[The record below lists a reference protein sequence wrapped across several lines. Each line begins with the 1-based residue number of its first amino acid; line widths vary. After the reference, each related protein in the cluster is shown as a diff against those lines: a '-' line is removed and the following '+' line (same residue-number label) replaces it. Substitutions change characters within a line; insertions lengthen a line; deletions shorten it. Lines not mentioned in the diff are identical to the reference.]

1 MDLNPISATTGT
13 STGTA
18 ASDKALSGLGSDFN
32 TFLTLL
38 TTQLQNQDPTSPM
51 DTNAMTQQLVQ
62 FANVEQ
68 QIAQNKNLETLVGL
82 QNNNANSAAVA
93 YIGHEVQVEG
103 NTTDVTSS
111 GTTWGYEF
119 DAIPEAVTLNVL
131 NEAGALVY
139 TEEGNTTAGTRHSFN
154 WNLIDGSGGGLTPG
168 NYTMNVS
175 ALDSAGQPID
185 VKVDSTGLVSAVQ
198 ATATGPELLIGD
210 DITVALA
217 KIMKIL

>member
-1 MDLNPISATTGT
+1 MDLSSLTATSGANPSKT
-13 STGTA
+13 
-18 ASDKALSGLGSDFN
+18 DNALSSLNSDLD

-51 DTNAMTQQLVQ
+51 DTNEMTRQLVE

-82 QNNNANSAAVA
+82 QNDNANSAAVN

-103 NTTDVTSS
+103 NTTNVTAQ
-111 GTTWGYEF
+111 GTTWGYQF
-119 DAIPEAVTLNVL
+119 GSVPDSVTLNVL

-139 TEEGNTTAGTRHSFN
+139 SEEGSTIAGSRHDFN
-154 WNLIDGSGGGLTPG
+154 WNLTDSSGGSLTPG

-175 ALDSAGQPID
+175 ALDATGTAID
-185 VKVDSTGLVSAVQ
+185 VSVDSTGLVSGVH
-198 ATATGPELLIGD
+198 ATANGPQLLIGD

>member
-1 MDLNPISATTGT
+1 MELNPTTSTTG
-13 STGTA
+13 
-18 ASDKALSGLGSDFN
+18 ASSGGSSADSALSGLGSDFN

-82 QNNNANSAAVA
+82 QNANTNSAVVS

-103 NTTDVTSS
+103 NTTDVTSE
-111 GTTWGYEF
+111 GTTWGYQF
-119 DAIPEAVTLNVL
+119 DTVPDSVTLNVL

-139 TEEGNTTAGTRHSFN
+139 SEEGETIAGDRHAFN
-154 WNLIDGSGGGLTPG
+154 WDLIDNSGGQLAPG
-168 NYTMNVS
+168 KYTMNVS
-175 ALDSAGQPID
+175 ALDTTGNPID
-185 VKVDSTGLVSAVQ
+185 VKVDSTGLVSGVQ
-198 ATATGPELLIGD
+198 STATGPELLIGD
-210 DITVALA
+210 DITVALT

>member
-1 MDLNPISATTGT
+1 MDLNPISST
-13 STGTA
+13 SSTA
-18 ASDKALSGLGSDFN
+18 PTASDSALSGLGSDFN

-82 QNNNANSAAVA
+82 QNSNTNSAAVA

-103 NTTDVTSS
+103 NTTDVTTN
-111 GTTWGYEF
+111 GTSWGYQF
-119 DAIPEAVTLNVL
+119 DVVPDNVTLNVL

-139 TEEGNTTAGTRHSFN
+139 SEEGETIAGDRHSFD
-154 WNLIDGSGGGLTPG
+154 WNLTDSSGGQLSPG
-168 NYTMNVS
+168 QYTMNVS
-175 ALDSAGQPID
+175 ALTATGDPID
-185 VKVDSTGLVSAVQ
+185 VQVDSTGLVSGVQ
-198 ATATGPELLIGD
+198 STANGPQLLIGD
-210 DITVALA
+210 DIAVALA

>member
-1 MDLNPISATTGT
+1 MDLSSLSAAGGASPSKTENALT
-13 STGTA
+13 SLN
-18 ASDKALSGLGSDFN
+18 SDLD

-51 DTNAMTQQLVQ
+51 DTNEMTRQLVE

-82 QNNNANSAAVA
+82 QNDNANAGAVA

-103 NTTDVTSS
+103 NTTNVTAQ
-111 GTTWGYEF
+111 GTTWGYQF
-119 DAIPEAVTLNVL
+119 DGVPENVTLNVL
-131 NEAGALVY
+131 NDAGSLVY
-139 TEEGNTTAGTRHSFN
+139 TEEGSTIAGGRHDFN
-154 WNLIDGSGGGLTPG
+154 WNLTDSSGGSLAPG

-175 ALDSAGQPID
+175 AIDAAGESLD
-185 VKVDSTGLVSAVQ
+185 VNVDSTGLVSGVQ
-198 ATATGPELLIGD
+198 TTANGPQLMIGD
-210 DITVALA
+210 DITVAIA